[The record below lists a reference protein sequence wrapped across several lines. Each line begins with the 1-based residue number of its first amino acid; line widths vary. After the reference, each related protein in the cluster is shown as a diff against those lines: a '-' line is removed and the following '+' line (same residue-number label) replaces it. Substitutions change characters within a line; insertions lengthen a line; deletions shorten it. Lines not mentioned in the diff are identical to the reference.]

1 MSLGINSNPYIIW
14 SHHMWYNSH
23 PFLLNQHSPNQI
35 NYIDARKS
43 IVYVIRLA
51 SNAAWEGASVS
62 DVRIPTVPSVNT
74 AVMLLPTEVRLPNL
88 KCRQLTIPN
97 VRVPRLLVLSCT
109 VNASVRIRYAIPT
122 ASALIVRIPRR
133 NQVPMEIV
141 HVQGMRL

>member
-1 MSLGINSNPYIIW
+1 M
-14 SHHMWYNSH
+14 
-23 PFLLNQHSPNQI
+23 
-35 NYIDARKS
+35 
-43 IVYVIRLA
+43 YVIRLA

-62 DVRIPTVPSVNT
+62 DVRIPTVPSVNI

-109 VNASVRIRYAIPT
+109 ANASVRIWYAIPT